1 MFGSNKTKGEAAGPS
16 ARAGKRFA
24 PEGRRALCGLA
35 LMAALGLSVS
45 GVIAGAAGR
54 TVTAVSLELPTGA
67 ASQQTETKTGDLS
80 DFYKSDSM
88 ILLSLPELEAESA
101 FVAGAFSD
109 APELT
114 NTVDFDDYV
123 SVTSEEEANEMI
135 RQIQARK
142 EREARAKA
150 EREAR
155 LAQQQAL
162 IQQGGFVRFN
172 RQGIPISQKTAN
184 IELDANGVPTHY
196 SYCITG
202 KATAYYGGTRTAT
215 GTRPMQ
221 GSVAVNPR
229 QIPYGTRMWIVSTDG
244 SIVYGLG
251 VAEDTGGFIYLK
263 TGPTIDVYFNTYED
277 CVHWGLR
284 NVNIYILD

>member
-1 MFGSNKTKGEAAGPS
+1 MFGFKKRTGETGGSSDPANRFA
-16 ARAGKRFA
+16 AGKR
-24 PEGRRALCGLA
+24 GALRGLA
-35 LMAALGLSVS
+35 LIAALGLSSTALITGTPQRLADVVS
-45 GVIAGAAGR
+45 AELPKSA
-54 TVTAVSLELPTGA
+54 AVSYAPTGSFGLA
-67 ASQQTETKTGDLS
+67 
-80 DFYKSDSM
+80 DFYKRDSM
-88 ILLSLPELEAESA
+88 ILLSLPELEAEAA
-101 FVAGAFSD
+101 FVAGVFTRQPILRS
-109 APELT
+109 E
-114 NTVDFDDYV
+114 VDFNDYI
-123 SVTSEEEANEMI
+123 SVVCAEEANAKVRELEE
-135 RQIQARK
+135 RK

-162 IQQGGFVRFN
+162 IRQGGYVRFN

-196 SYCITG
+196 SRCITG

-229 QIPYGTRMWIVSTDG
+229 QIPYGTRMWITSTDG

-263 TGPTIDVYFNTYED
+263 KGPTIDVYLNTYED
-277 CVHWGLR
+277 CVGWGLR